1 LSGEVSPV
9 SELVKNPKFVALW
22 VAIWAFMVLGVV
34 NIITKINLLM
44 QLTAE

>member
-1 LSGEVSPV
+1 M

-22 VAIWAFMVLGVV
+22 VAIWAFMALGAV
-34 NIITKINLLM
+34 NIIAKISLLM